1 MDMSEVQ
8 AATNERDATD
18 AEIMLSAAASCLSP
32 DQHDVFLTLNDGDT
46 LARLC
51 RSVQKRLPKP
61 TLESASD

>member
-1 MDMSEVQ
+1 MNEIQ
-8 AATNERDATD
+8 AATNEHDAID

-32 DQHDVFLTLNDGDT
+32 DQHDAFLTLNDGDT

-61 TLESASD
+61 TIEGTSV